1 MLIAISVIVG
11 LEGKWNIAYKTC
23 SSNVRNQK
31 RVRALYVF
39 RNSHVIFLWNIF
51 FWIPY
56 IHSSIC
62 QKGHIQKHILVT
74 VLLVSKLLPP
84 SICSFCGY
92 KKYDIFGHQGHSVF
106 LTGSTDD
113 DCQTSPSM
121 VAFCFNFLFWQKVC
135 DVLPV
140 EQFARFFLAPWQIT
154 ELIEILSIL
163 FTPLKY
169 FMVLC
174 LSFLVSQGTTLWWF
188 RFWSQT
194 LSSSSNVTKDWVQV
208 REMGTFGKKCHFYNL
223 WEL

>member
-1 MLIAISVIVG
+1 M
-11 LEGKWNIAYKTC
+11 
-23 SSNVRNQK
+23 
-31 RVRALYVF
+31 
-39 RNSHVIFLWNIF
+39 IFLWNIF

-121 VAFCFNFLFWQKVC
+121 VAFCFNFLFWQRVC

-140 EQFARFFLAPWQIT
+140 EQFARFFFSTMTNYRANRNFVNSFHT
-154 ELIEILSIL
+154 SEIFHGSLFIIL
-163 FTPLKY
+163 
-169 FMVLC
+169 
-174 LSFLVSQGTTLWWF
+174 G
-188 RFWSQT
+188 
-194 LSSSSNVTKDWVQV
+194 VT
-208 REMGTFGKKCHFYNL
+208 RNYIMMI
-223 WEL
+223 